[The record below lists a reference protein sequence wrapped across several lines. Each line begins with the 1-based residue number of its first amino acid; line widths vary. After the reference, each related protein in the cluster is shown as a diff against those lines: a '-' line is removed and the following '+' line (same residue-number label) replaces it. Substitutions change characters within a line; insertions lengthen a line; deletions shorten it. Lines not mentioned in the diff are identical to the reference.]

1 MTLPRFRNFV
11 IVIALLGIWGCRHIG
26 PKTIMDDRLPYN
38 EAIANSW
45 KQQTLLNIVRL
56 RYADMPE
63 FVDVSSIVN
72 GFEHG
77 RTTTGGLGTQ
87 IVPQTFF
94 FNILNADL
102 RETRTM
108 IDRPTISYSPQT
120 GSEFTRNL
128 TNPIPPMSIL
138 NLIESGYPANVVMEL
153 AVDSINGV
161 RNRGYAGNLQEGDP
175 EFQPVLQ
182 LMTEA
187 QMSGHV
193 SLRVV
198 PGADKNSPDVVMGIR
213 DKDIPPYVAEQLYQM
228 RGMLRLDPDVQEF
241 KIAYGML
248 PKERDEIAFRTRS
261 VLKILTFL
269 ALNVQ
274 VPESHLA
281 DGRAPDLGITG
292 SPTQPQLTVLSGCEE
307 PCDAFAAI
315 QYQGHWFWIDQRD
328 FYSKRTMMYLK
339 VLLALADTKQKDAAP
354 ALTIRA
360 N

>member
-1 MTLPRFRNFV
+1 
-11 IVIALLGIWGCRHIG
+11 
-26 PKTIMDDRLPYN
+26 MDDRLPYN
-38 EAIANSW
+38 EAIAASW

-77 RTTTGGLGTQ
+77 RTTTGGVGTQ
-87 IVPQTFF
+87 VNPQGFI

-108 IDRPTISYSPQT
+108 IDRPTISYAPQT

-153 AVDSINGV
+153 AVDSINGI
-161 RNRGYAGNLQEGDP
+161 RNRGYAGTMQEEDP
-175 EFQPVLQ
+175 EFQPVIQ
-182 LMTEA
+182 IMTNA
-187 QMSGHV
+187 QASGHV

-213 DKDIPPYVAEQLYQM
+213 DKDIPPYLAEQLNQL
-228 RGMLRLDPDVQEF
+228 RQFLRLDPEVQEF

-248 PKERDEIAFRTRS
+248 PKAKDEIAFRTRS

-281 DGRAPDLGITG
+281 DGRAPDLGDTG
-292 SPTQPQLTVLSGCEE
+292 SPAQPQLTVLSSCEK
-307 PCDAFAAI
+307 PDDAFAAVH
-315 QYQGHWFWIDQRD
+315 YQGCWFWIDHRD